1 MLTKTLSVVLLTC
14 ALFSGQLL
22 AKQQDHAFVWFAT
35 GGHQLRHEADSDELR
50 AAAEES
56 RGRLA
61 RAPQLAE
68 IAQTR
73 ELFSLIKR
81 PYASA
86 AFSSALQGSLKRQRC
101 RAGAFLRCGF

>member
-50 AAAEES
+50 AAAEDY
-56 RGRLA
+56 G
-61 RAPQLAE
+61 
-68 IAQTR
+68 
-73 ELFSLIKR
+73 
-81 PYASA
+81 
-86 AFSSALQGSLKRQRC
+86 RQRKNPRKAC
-101 RAGAFLRCGF
+101 ASTTTGRNRANQRAIFVN

>member
-50 AAAEES
+50 AAA
-56 RGRLA
+56 
-61 RAPQLAE
+61 
-68 IAQTR
+68 
-73 ELFSLIKR
+73 
-81 PYASA
+81 
-86 AFSSALQGSLKRQRC
+86 FSSALQGSLKRQRC
-101 RAGAFLRCGF
+101 RAGAFLRGGF

>member
-50 AAAEES
+50 AAAEVS
-56 RGRLA
+56 GRLA

-81 PYASA
+81 PCASA

-101 RAGAFLRCGF
+101 RAGAFLRGGF